1 MADTGGNEDKAFGF
15 QADGV
20 RRIVDTV
27 RWAERVRDPEGGGWK
42 NPGHTSDWMPY
53 LAKATEAI
61 QSGSSGTFV
70 FYDGKPDDPGDED
83 EEPDQTDTTEYTLY
97 NRFGDIAD
105 GDWLHVGWI
114 QGNWERIGGG
124 GGTTWNRAIVLT
136 EITDETGG
144 PCWIQEYTNSSF
156 SGGFPTWSPPTLAGA
171 QTMAA
176 ATPSAV
182 VQAIP
187 WLPLETSI
195 PAGALIILGDTYP
208 YQANSRWIWA
218 GTCQAGP

>member
-1 MADTGGNEDKAFGF
+1 MAEQGEGFDKKSIKRIG
-15 QADGV
+15 DVV
-20 RRIVDTV
+20 RYVERTMAPSFHSWPGDVNQTV
-27 RWAERVRDPEGGGWK
+27 WRPR
-42 NPGHTSDWMPY
+42 

-61 QSGSSGTFV
+61 PSGSSGTFK

-83 EEPDQTDTTEYTLY
+83 DEPDQTDTNEYTLY

-171 QTMAA
+171 QTLAA